1 MNLKFFSFVYHL
13 VRFSG
18 LHSALEMGE
27 NSAIINSNGG
37 YIQLGKKLNFVK
49 KGRLFFI
56 SYHQQERKII
66 QNVYIYCRLKQD
78 LFL

>member
-18 LHSALEMGE
+18 LHSAHEMGE

-49 KGRLFFI
+49 KG
-56 SYHQQERKII
+56 KII
-66 QNVYIYCRLKQD
+66 FHFLSSAGEENNPKRLHLLQA
-78 LFL
+78 